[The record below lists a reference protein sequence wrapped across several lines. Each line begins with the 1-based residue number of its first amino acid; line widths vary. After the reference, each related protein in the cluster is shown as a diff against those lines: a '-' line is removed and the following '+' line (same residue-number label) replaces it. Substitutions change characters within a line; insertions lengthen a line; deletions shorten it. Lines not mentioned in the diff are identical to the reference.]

1 MVVVIEGEQTTI
13 DSSLSSH
20 VDELVIY
27 KIELFIYA
35 YLYTLTIYDK
45 NNHQYEYN
53 MIVLHSW
60 SCNSLSF
67 FKLRIQ

>member
-1 MVVVIEGEQTTI
+1 VTI

-27 KIELFIYA
+27 MKIELFIYA
-35 YLYTLTIYDK
+35 YLYALTIYDK

-60 SCNSLSF
+60 SFSSLSVLSLEF
-67 FKLRIQ
+67 NNHFR